1 MIKLNNR
8 ISLSDSNRSGSA
20 HKQKGAVL
28 AVGLILLLVL
38 SLVGVTNMNKVTTSE
53 RLAGNERDMN
63 LAFQAAE
70 AALQEGERKISN
82 LAGTTAPIPE
92 TCEGNNCNCQNNNC
106 KTTIWE
112 AENKVVWDDINWDTQ
127 SRIMSDDNIP
137 GNNYGKNTLATIP
150 RYVIEFVGIENFSAT
165 NPIPL
170 HYYRITSRAGGS
182 TAESEVILQSVY
194 RRAF

>member
-1 MIKLNNR
+1 MIKFNDMSRMNN
-8 ISLSDSNRSGSA
+8 
-20 HKQKGAVL
+20 QKGAVL
-28 AVGLILLLVL
+28 AIGLILLLVL

-70 AALQEGERKISN
+70 AALQEGERMISN
-82 LAGTTAPIPE
+82 LGGAAAPTPQP
-92 TCEGNNCNCQNNNC
+92 CEENNCNCQNNSC

-112 AENKVVWDDINWDTQ
+112 SENIVVWDDINWDTQ

-137 GNNYGKNTLATIP
+137 GNNYGKDTLAAIP
-150 RYVIEFVGIENFSAT
+150 RYVIEFVGMKNFSLT

-170 HYYRITSRAGGS
+170 YYYRITSKARGS
-182 TAESEVILQSVY
+182 TEESEVILQSVY